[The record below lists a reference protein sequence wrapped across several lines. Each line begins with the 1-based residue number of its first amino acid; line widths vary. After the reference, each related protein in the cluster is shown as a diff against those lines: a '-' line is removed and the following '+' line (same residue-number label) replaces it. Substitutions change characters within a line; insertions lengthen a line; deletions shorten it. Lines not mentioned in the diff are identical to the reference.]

1 MLLSSLG
8 GVRPDNVEAMFRYA
22 DGAIVGTYFKRD
34 GVISNPVDPM
44 RVRKLMEI
52 VKEIRRAHGR

>member
-1 MLLSSLG
+1 
-8 GVRPDNVEAMFRYA
+8 VEAMLRYA

-34 GVISNPVDPM
+34 GVISNPVDPT